1 MRQKTEME
9 YILREYQVG
18 AVEAGLRHFEKYNN
32 PFVIIAPTGSG
43 KSLIVANICHQL
55 NEPTLILQPSKEIL
69 EQNYEKLLS
78 YGVKDISIYSAS
90 LKQKEIAKFT
100 YATIGSIY
108 RKPELFKHFKKV
120 IIDEAHLVNPKNL
133 GGMYNTFFKAIEC
146 NSICGLTAT
155 PYRLVQRYY
164 RKDEELYY
172 TTSLAT
178 INRIFP
184 FFFKKF
190 AYKVSI
196 QMLLEQGFL
205 CPLEYSFY
213 KDFDVSRV
221 KINTTGADYDEAALE
236 NFWNDS
242 RIEKLSNIIGE
253 VDSKCKY
260 NLIFC
265 SSIRQAQR
273 VTEMIRAKGMN
284 AGYITSEHHSRE
296 RDLLVSG
303 FRHGKIKHLVNV
315 GIMGIGF
322 DFPELDCITLAR
334 PTISLALLYQQI
346 GRGMRVFPGK
356 EKCKVI
362 DITENVKK
370 LGRIET
376 IRIEKEEG
384 GFKDIVVTEK
394 GEITGK
400 PLFTFKMKDE
410 EKKNKILSNS
420 QLTNQ
425 PDQLSF

>member
-1 MRQKTEME
+1 M
-9 YILREYQVG
+9 L
-18 AVEAGLRHFEKYNN
+18 
-32 PFVIIAPTGSG
+32 
-43 KSLIVANICHQL
+43 
-55 NEPTLILQPSKEIL
+55 
-69 EQNYEKLLS
+69 
-78 YGVKDISIYSAS
+78 
-90 LKQKEIAKFT
+90 
-100 YATIGSIY
+100 
-108 RKPELFKHFKKV
+108 
-120 IIDEAHLVNPKNL
+120 NPKNL
-133 GGMYNTFFKAIEC
+133 GGMYNTFFKAIGC

-164 RKDEELYY
+164 RQDEELYY
-172 TTSLAT
+172 TASLST

-190 AYKVSI
+190 AYKISI
-196 QMLLEQGFL
+196 QTLLEQGYL

-213 KDFDVSRV
+213 KDFDVSRL
-221 KINTTGADYDEAALE
+221 KINTTGADYDESALE

-242 RIEKLSNIIGE
+242 RIEKLSKIIQE
-253 VDSKCKY
+253 IDSQCKF

-284 AGYITSEHHSRE
+284 AGYITSEHQSKE
-296 RDLLVSG
+296 RDALVSG
-303 FRHGKIKHLVNV
+303 FRNGQIKHLVNV

-322 DFPELDCITLAR
+322 DFPALDCITLAR
-334 PTISLALLYQQI
+334 PTISLALLYQQV

-356 EKCKVI
+356 ERCKVI
-362 DITENVKK
+362 DITENIKK

-410 EKKNKILSNS
+410 EKKSKILSNPS
-420 QLTNQ
+420 ITNQ
-425 PDQLSF
+425 SNQLSF